1 MPCHTTF
8 VHHTEPIMSYTQFV
22 STATCTVVD
31 GFNLQ
36 SYLDAISTRCVK
48 EQNFLFEEYGEE
60 NGKIDIDFDAYVR
73 QVGDNVLIECD
84 TEESNCNSE
93 VWDWLVDQF
102 LPVMTSRFV
111 EIKSA
116 TIDSRSGVDVHVA
129 YLGKDNNY
137 ISTDDLIKNYI
148 SSVTV

>member
-1 MPCHTTF
+1 
-8 VHHTEPIMSYTQFV
+8 MSYTQFV
-22 STATCTVVD
+22 ATATCTVVD

-48 EQNFLFEEYGEE
+48 EQNFLFEE
-60 NGKIDIDFDAYVR
+60 NGKIDLDFNAYVR
-73 QVGDNVLIECD
+73 QVGDNILIECD
-84 TEESNCNSE
+84 TEEYNSNSE

-102 LPVMTSRFV
+102 VPIMNSRFV

-116 TIDSRSGVDVHVA
+116 TIDSRDGVDINVA

-137 ISTDDLIKNYI
+137 ISTDDLIKNFA
-148 SSVTV
+148 STVPVA

>member
-1 MPCHTTF
+1 
-8 VHHTEPIMSYTQFV
+8 MSYTQFV

-73 QVGDNVLIECD
+73 MVGDNVLIECD
-84 TEESNCNSE
+84 TEEYNRSSE

-102 LPVMTSRFV
+102 VPVMTSRFV

-116 TIDSRSGVDVHVA
+116 TIDSREGIDVHVA

-148 SSVTV
+148 SSVAV

>member
-1 MPCHTTF
+1 
-8 VHHTEPIMSYTQFV
+8 MSYTQFV
-22 STATCTVVD
+22 ATATCTVVD

-60 NGKIDIDFDAYVR
+60 NGKIDLDFNAYVR
-73 QVGDNVLIECD
+73 QVGDNILIECD
-84 TEESNCNSE
+84 TEEYNGNSE

-102 LPVMTSRFV
+102 VPIMTSRFV

-116 TIDSRSGVDVHVA
+116 TIDSRDGVDIHVA

-148 SSVTV
+148 STVPVA

>member
-1 MPCHTTF
+1 
-8 VHHTEPIMSYTQFV
+8 MSYTQFV

-84 TEESNCNSE
+84 TEEYNGNSE
-93 VWDWLVDQF
+93 VWDWLIDQF
-102 LPVMTSRFV
+102 VPIMTSRFV

-116 TIDSRSGVDVHVA
+116 TIDSREGIDVHVA
-129 YLGKDNNY
+129 YLGKDNKY
-137 ISTDDLIKNYI
+137 ISTDDLIKNFA
-148 SSVTV
+148 STVPVA

>member
-1 MPCHTTF
+1 
-8 VHHTEPIMSYTQFV
+8 MSYTQFV
-22 STATCTVVD
+22 ATATCTVVD

-36 SYLDAISTRCVK
+36 SYLDAISERSVK

-60 NGKIDIDFDAYVR
+60 NGKIDLDFNAYVR

-84 TEESNCNSE
+84 TEEYNGNSE

-102 LPVMTSRFV
+102 VPIMTSSFV

-116 TIDSRSGVDVHVA
+116 TVDSRDGVDVDVS
-129 YLGKDNNY
+129 YLGKDGKYINTTDLIQNY
-137 ISTDDLIKNYI
+137 ISG
-148 SSVTV
+148 VPVVEVAQ

>member
-1 MPCHTTF
+1 
-8 VHHTEPIMSYTQFV
+8 MSYTQFV
-22 STATCTVVD
+22 ATATCTVVD

-36 SYLDAISTRCVK
+36 SYLDAISERSVK

-60 NGKIDIDFDAYVR
+60 NGKIDLDFDAYVR

-84 TEESNCNSE
+84 TEEYNGNSE

-102 LPVMTSRFV
+102 VPIMTSSFV

-116 TIDSRSGVDVHVA
+116 TVDSRDGVDVDVS
-129 YLGKDNNY
+129 YLGKDGKYITTTDLIQNY
-137 ISTDDLIKNYI
+137 ISG
-148 SSVTV
+148 VPVVEVAQ

>member
-1 MPCHTTF
+1 
-8 VHHTEPIMSYTQFV
+8 MSYTQFV
-22 STATCTVVD
+22 ATATCTVVD
-31 GFNLQ
+31 GFNLE
-36 SYLDAISTRCVK
+36 SYLDAISQRCVK
-48 EQNFLFEEYGEE
+48 EENFIFEEYGEE
-60 NGKIDIDFDAYVR
+60 DGKVDVDFSSYVR
-73 QVGDNVLIECD
+73 EQGDNILIECD
-84 TEESNCNSE
+84 TEEINSNSE

-102 LPVMTSRFV
+102 VPVMTSRFM

-148 SSVTV
+148 SSVPVQ